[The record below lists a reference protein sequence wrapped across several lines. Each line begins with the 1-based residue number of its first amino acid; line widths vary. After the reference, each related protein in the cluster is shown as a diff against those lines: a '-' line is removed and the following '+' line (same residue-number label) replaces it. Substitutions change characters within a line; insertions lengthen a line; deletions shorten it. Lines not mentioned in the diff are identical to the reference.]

1 MLSPNGTPISS
12 PTSRPALPKVD
23 PIIMN
28 GKKYGGGYNEG
39 ALPISDAATGK
50 IIKTVPIYRYP
61 DNTAAVFFKSMK
73 LVNDKQDIVIE
84 NELGDKFLFNLKTE
98 KVRAAKGNKGNAM
111 VAK

>member
-1 MLSPNGTPISS
+1 
-12 PTSRPALPKVD
+12 
-23 PIIMN
+23 
-28 GKKYGGGYNEG
+28 
-39 ALPISDAATGK
+39 
-50 IIKTVPIYRYP
+50 
-61 DNTAAVFFKSMK
+61 MK